1 MPGQLKVL
9 FTVIDPAT
17 GVHYQLVL
25 VIITKADLSGHPNQQ
40 AHGYGLVTVSPHS
53 LPGGY
58 LIVGISSLVAI
69 VHIVK
74 DPHQDHWFI
83 NNRIDLWSF
92 NQFY

>member
-1 MPGQLKVL
+1 LPGQLKAL

-17 GVHYQLVL
+17 RVHYQLAL
-25 VIITKADLSGHPNQQ
+25 VTMTKVDLSGHPNQQ
-40 AHGYGLVTVSPHS
+40 AHGLVTVSPCP

-58 LIVGISSLVAI
+58 WIVGISSLVAMA
-69 VHIVK
+69 HIVK
-74 DPHQDHWFI
+74 DPHRDRWFV